1 MESAKVTIQQE
12 ESIMSDTNQSLS
24 ERIATRLNALNQRLE
39 ARLRKNQTLL
49 ENMRAEEDFKKS
61 MGYMKE
67 FFGFKKEV

>member
-1 MESAKVTIQQE
+1 MEPAKVTNQPEVISMPE
-12 ESIMSDTNQSLS
+12 TKQSLA
-24 ERIATRLNALNQRLE
+24 ERIATKLNAFNQRLE

-67 FFGFKKEV
+67 FFGFKGGN

>member
-1 MESAKVTIQQE
+1 MESAKVTKQSEVISMPETKQ
-12 ESIMSDTNQSLS
+12 SIL
-24 ERIATRLNALNQRLE
+24 ERIATKLNAFNQRLE

>member
-1 MESAKVTIQQE
+1 MP
-12 ESIMSDTNQSLS
+12 DTNQSLT
-24 ERIATRLNALNQRLE
+24 ERIEAKLNAFNQRLE

>member
-1 MESAKVTIQQE
+1 MEPAKVTKQSEVISMPE
-12 ESIMSDTNQSLS
+12 TKQSLL
-24 ERIATRLNALNQRLE
+24 ERIATKLNAFNQRLE

-49 ENMRAEEDFKKS
+49 EDMRAEEDFKKS

>member
-1 MESAKVTIQQE
+1 MV
-12 ESIMSDTNQSLS
+12 TNQPEVISTMEAKQSLT
-24 ERIATRLNALNQRLE
+24 ERIATKLNAFNQRLE

-49 ENMRAEEDFKKS
+49 ENMRAEEDFKKN

>member
-1 MESAKVTIQQE
+1 MESAKVTVQQE

>member
-1 MESAKVTIQQE
+1 MPDAK
-12 ESIMSDTNQSLS
+12 QSLT
-24 ERIATRLNALNQRLE
+24 ERIAAKLNAFNQRLE

-61 MGYMKE
+61 MGYMME

>member
-49 ENMRAEEDFKKS
+49 ENMRTEEDFKKS